1 MDEAFD
7 QSASKRALLALKI
20 TAVKV
25 LTLVLGLLL
34 VAGVMMF
41 GEAGFMV
48 AGMAGWRL

>member
-1 MDEAFD
+1 VDEAFD

-25 LTLVLGLLL
+25 FNVGFWVTPGCWRDGVLGGWI
-34 VAGVMMF
+34 V
-41 GEAGFMV
+41 V